1 MTKSL
6 GPGNNDKGNEKLQP
20 RKCTETYY
28 PEMYLETITKIRK
41 YNVGQRSTV
50 SKTETK
56 PGTSRT
62 QA

>member
-20 RKCTETYY
+20 KKCTETYY

-41 YNVGQRSTV
+41 I
-50 SKTETK
+50 
-56 PGTSRT
+56 
-62 QA
+62 